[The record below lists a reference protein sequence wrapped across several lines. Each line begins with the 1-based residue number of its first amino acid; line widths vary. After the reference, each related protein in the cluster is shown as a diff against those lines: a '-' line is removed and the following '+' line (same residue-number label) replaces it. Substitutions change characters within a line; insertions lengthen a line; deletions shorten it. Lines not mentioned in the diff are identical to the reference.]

1 MKKIFKK
8 NQMMIVALALMIAVA
23 GYLNFAGKNMEEETV
38 ASGEDNMVLDE
49 NGVALLD
56 ISDEDIA
63 SLDSEYV
70 EVSDQY
76 TDVVM
81 EMDEDLSAFISETVD
96 SADVEAQL
104 AEETAGE
111 DAVAELSAEADG
123 ETAQATVETSG
134 EVPEVAE
141 NDVIDEVPGEA
152 VFTSSGAINNLADAR
167 LLKEQTRARNKEN
180 LLDIINNE
188 TLSEAQKTEAIN
200 SMIALTDIAEREM
213 SAEILLEAKG
223 FDNAVVSI
231 TGSSADVCVAVSELS
246 EVQCAQIIDIVQRKT
261 GIVAENIVI
270 TPIQS

>member
-23 GYLNFAGKNMEEETV
+23 GYLNFAGKNIEEYEV
-38 ASGEDNMVLDE
+38 ASLDENTVVDE

-70 EVSDQY
+70 EVNDQY
-76 TDVVM
+76 TDIVM
-81 EMDEDLSAFISETVD
+81 DMEGDLSAFISETVD

-104 AEETAGE
+104 AEETAGDDV
-111 DAVAELSAEADG
+111 DASLAEG
-123 ETAQATVETSG
+123 G
-134 EVPEVAE
+134 EVAE
-141 NDVIDEVPGEA
+141 NDTIDEVPGEA
-152 VFTSSGAINNLADAR
+152 VFTSTGAINNLADAR

-180 LLDIINNE
+180 LLEIINNE
-188 TLSEAQKTEAIN
+188 TLTEAQKTDAIN

-223 FDNAVVSI
+223 FENAVVSI

-261 GIVAENIVI
+261 GISAENIVI
-270 TPIQS
+270 SPIQS

>member
-8 NQMMIVALALMIAVA
+8 NQIMIVALALMIAVA
-23 GYLNFAGKNMEEETV
+23 GYLNFAGNNVAEEEV
-38 ASGEDNMVLDE
+38 ASMEDNTVMDE
-49 NGVALLD
+49 DGVALLD
-56 ISDEDIA
+56 LSEEDIA

-70 EVSDQY
+70 EVNDQY

-96 SADVEAQL
+96 SASVEEQL
-104 AEETAGE
+104 AAQETAGE
-111 DAVAELSAEADG
+111 EVTAELS
-123 ETAQATVETSG
+123 
-134 EVPEVAE
+134 E

-152 VFTSSGAINNLADAR
+152 VFTSSPTAISNLADAR

-180 LLDIINNE
+180 LLEIINNE
-188 TLSEAQKTEAIN
+188 NLTEAQKTDAIN

-223 FDNAVVSI
+223 YENAVVSI
-231 TGSSADVCVAVSELS
+231 TGSSADVCVAVTQLTD
-246 EVQCAQIIDIVQRKT
+246 VQCAQIIDIVQRKT
-261 GIVAENIVI
+261 GITAENIII

>member
-23 GYLNFAGKNMEEETV
+23 GYLNFAGKNIEEDEV
-38 ASGEDNMVLDE
+38 ASMDENTVVDE

-70 EVSDQY
+70 EVNDQY
-76 TDVVM
+76 TDIVM
-81 EMDEDLSAFISETVD
+81 DMEGDLSAFISETVD

-104 AEETAGE
+104 AEETAGDDV
-111 DAVAELSAEADG
+111 DASLAEG
-123 ETAQATVETSG
+123 G
-134 EVPEVAE
+134 EVAE
-141 NDVIDEVPGEA
+141 NDTIDEVPGEA
-152 VFTSSGAINNLADAR
+152 VFTSTGAINNLADAR

-180 LLDIINNE
+180 LLEIINNE
-188 TLSEAQKTEAIN
+188 TLTEAQKTDAIN

-223 FDNAVVSI
+223 FENAVVSI

-261 GIVAENIVI
+261 GISAENIVI
-270 TPIQS
+270 SPIQS

>member
-23 GYLNFAGKNMEEETV
+23 GYLNFAGKNIEEDEV
-38 ASGEDNMVLDE
+38 ASLDENTVVDE

-70 EVSDQY
+70 EVNDQY
-76 TDVVM
+76 TDIVM
-81 EMDEDLSAFISETVD
+81 DMEGDLSAFISETVD

-104 AEETAGE
+104 AEETAGDDV
-111 DAVAELSAEADG
+111 DASLAEG
-123 ETAQATVETSG
+123 G
-134 EVPEVAE
+134 EVAE
-141 NDVIDEVPGEA
+141 NDVVDEVPGEA
-152 VFTSSGAINNLADAR
+152 VFTSTGAINDLADAR

-188 TLSEAQKTEAIN
+188 TLTEAQKTDAIN
-200 SMIALTDIAEREM
+200 SMIVLTDIAEREM
-213 SAEILLEAKG
+213 SAEILLETKG
-223 FDNAVVSI
+223 FDNAIVSI
-231 TGSSADVCVAVSELS
+231 TGSSADVCVAVTELS

-261 GIVAENIVI
+261 GIAAENIII
-270 TPIQS
+270 TPIHL

>member
-23 GYLNFAGKNMEEETV
+23 GYLNFAGKNIEEDEV
-38 ASGEDNMVLDE
+38 ASLDENTVVDE

-70 EVSDQY
+70 EVNDQY
-76 TDVVM
+76 TDIVM
-81 EMDEDLSAFISETVD
+81 DMEGDLSAFISETVD
-96 SADVEAQL
+96 SADIEAQL

-111 DAVAELSAEADG
+111 
-123 ETAQATVETSG
+123 
-134 EVPEVAE
+134 EVEVALQEELAE
-141 NDVIDEVPGEA
+141 NEVIDEVPGEA
-152 VFTSSGAINNLADAR
+152 VFTSTGAINNLADAR

-180 LLDIINNE
+180 LLEIINNE
-188 TLSEAQKTEAIN
+188 TLTEVQKTDAIQ

-231 TGSSADVCVAVSELS
+231 TGGSADVCVAVSELT

>member
-23 GYLNFAGKNMEEETV
+23 GYLNFAGKNIEDETV
-38 ASGEDNMVLDE
+38 ASLDENTVVDE

-70 EVSDQY
+70 EVNDQY
-76 TDVVM
+76 TDIVM
-81 EMDEDLSAFISETVD
+81 ETEGDLSAFISETVD

-104 AEETAGE
+104 AEESTGE
-111 DAVAELSAEADG
+111 DV
-123 ETAQATVETSG
+123 
-134 EVPEVAE
+134 EVALDDNSQMAE
-141 NDVIDEVPGEA
+141 NEIIDEIPGEA
-152 VFTSSGAINNLADAR
+152 VFTSSGAVNNLADAR

-180 LLDIINNE
+180 LLSIINSDILTE
-188 TLSEAQKTEAIN
+188 EQKTDAIN

-223 FDNAVVSI
+223 FENAVVSI
-231 TGSSADVCVAVSELS
+231 TGSSADVCVAVSELT

-261 GIVAENIVI
+261 GIAAENIVI
-270 TPIQS
+270 SPIQS

>member
-23 GYLNFAGKNMEEETV
+23 GYLNFAGKNIEEDEV
-38 ASGEDNMVLDE
+38 ASMDENTVVDE

-70 EVSDQY
+70 EVNDQY
-76 TDVVM
+76 TDIVM
-81 EMDEDLSAFISETVD
+81 DMEGDLSAFISETVD
-96 SADVEAQL
+96 SAEVEAQL
-104 AEETAGE
+104 AEETAGDDV
-111 DAVAELSAEADG
+111 DASLAEG
-123 ETAQATVETSG
+123 G
-134 EVPEVAE
+134 EVAE
-141 NDVIDEVPGEA
+141 NDTIDEVPGEA
-152 VFTSSGAINNLADAR
+152 VFTSTGAINNLADAR

-180 LLDIINNE
+180 LLEIINNE
-188 TLSEAQKTEAIN
+188 ALTEAQKTDAIN

-223 FDNAVVSI
+223 FENAVVSI
-231 TGSSADVCVAVSELS
+231 TGNSADVCVAVSELS

-261 GIVAENIVI
+261 GISAENIVI
-270 TPIQS
+270 SPIQS

>member
-23 GYLNFAGKNMEEETV
+23 GYLNFAGKNIEEDEV
-38 ASGEDNMVLDE
+38 ASLDENTVVDE

-70 EVSDQY
+70 EVNDQY
-76 TDVVM
+76 TDIVM
-81 EMDEDLSAFISETVD
+81 DMEGDLSAFISETVD

-111 DAVAELSAEADG
+111 
-123 ETAQATVETSG
+123 
-134 EVPEVAE
+134 EVEVALQEELAE
-141 NDVIDEVPGEA
+141 NEVIDEVPGEA
-152 VFTSSGAINNLADAR
+152 VFTSTGAINNLADAR

-180 LLDIINNE
+180 LLEIINNE
-188 TLSEAQKTEAIN
+188 TLTEVQKTDAIQ

-231 TGSSADVCVAVSELS
+231 TGASADVCVAVSELT

>member
-8 NQMMIVALALMIAVA
+8 NQIMIVALALMIAVA
-23 GYLNFAGKNMEEETV
+23 GYLNFAGNNVEEEV
-38 ASGEDNMVLDE
+38 ASVGDNTVLDE
-49 NGVALLD
+49 DGVALLD
-56 ISDEDIA
+56 LSEEDIA

-70 EVSDQY
+70 EISDQY

-81 EMDEDLSAFISETVD
+81 EMDTDLSAFVSETVD
-96 SADVEAQL
+96 SAAVEEQL
-104 AEETAGE
+104 AAQETAGE
-111 DAVAELSAEADG
+111 EVTAELS
-123 ETAQATVETSG
+123 
-134 EVPEVAE
+134 E

-152 VFTSSGAINNLADAR
+152 VFTSSPTAITNLADAR

-180 LLDIINNE
+180 LLEIINNE
-188 TLSEAQKTEAIN
+188 NLTDAQKLDAIN

-223 FDNAVVSI
+223 FENAVVSI
-231 TGSSADVCVAVSELS
+231 TGSSADVCVAVTQLT

-261 GIVAENIVI
+261 GISAENIVI

>member
-1 MKKIFKK
+1 VKKIFKK

-23 GYLNFAGKNMEEETV
+23 GYLNFAGKNIEEDEV
-38 ASGEDNMVLDE
+38 ASMDENTVVDE

-70 EVSDQY
+70 EVNDQY
-76 TDVVM
+76 TDIVM
-81 EMDEDLSAFISETVD
+81 DMEGDLSAFISETVD

-104 AEETAGE
+104 AEETAGDDV
-111 DAVAELSAEADG
+111 DASLAEG
-123 ETAQATVETSG
+123 G
-134 EVPEVAE
+134 EVAE
-141 NDVIDEVPGEA
+141 NDTIDEVPGEA
-152 VFTSSGAINNLADAR
+152 VFTSTGAINNLADAR

-261 GIVAENIVI
+261 GISAENIVI
-270 TPIQS
+270 SPIQS

>member
-23 GYLNFAGKNMEEETV
+23 GYLNFAGKNIEEDEV
-38 ASGEDNMVLDE
+38 ASLDENTVVDE

-70 EVSDQY
+70 EVNDQY
-76 TDVVM
+76 TDIVM
-81 EMDEDLSAFISETVD
+81 DMEGDLSAFISETVD

-104 AEETAGE
+104 AEETAG
-111 DAVAELSAEADG
+111 DDVDVSLAEG
-123 ETAQATVETSG
+123 G
-134 EVPEVAE
+134 EVAE
-141 NDVIDEVPGEA
+141 NDTIDEVPGEA
-152 VFTSSGAINNLADAR
+152 VFTSTGAINNLADAR

-180 LLDIINNE
+180 LLEIINNE
-188 TLSEAQKTEAIN
+188 TLTEAQKTDAIN

-223 FDNAVVSI
+223 FENAVVSI

-261 GIVAENIVI
+261 GISAENIVI
-270 TPIQS
+270 SPIQS

>member
-23 GYLNFAGKNMEEETV
+23 GYLNFAGKNIEEDEV
-38 ASGEDNMVLDE
+38 ASLDENTVVDE

-63 SLDSEYV
+63 SLDGEYV
-70 EVSDQY
+70 EVNDQY
-76 TDVVM
+76 TDIVM
-81 EMDEDLSAFISETVD
+81 DMEGDLSAFISETVD

-104 AEETAGE
+104 AEETAGDDV
-111 DAVAELSAEADG
+111 DASLAEG
-123 ETAQATVETSG
+123 G
-134 EVPEVAE
+134 EVAE
-141 NDVIDEVPGEA
+141 NDTIDEVPGEA
-152 VFTSSGAINNLADAR
+152 VFTSTGAINNLADAR

-180 LLDIINNE
+180 LLEIINNE
-188 TLSEAQKTEAIN
+188 TLTEAQKTDAIN

-223 FDNAVVSI
+223 FENAVVSI

-261 GIVAENIVI
+261 GISAENIVI
-270 TPIQS
+270 SPIQS

>member
-8 NQMMIVALALMIAVA
+8 NQIMIVALALMIAVA
-23 GYLNFAGKNMEEETV
+23 GYLNFAGNNVEEEV
-38 ASGEDNMVLDE
+38 ASVGDNTVMDED
-49 NGVALLD
+49 GVALLD
-56 ISDEDIA
+56 LSEEDIA

-70 EVSDQY
+70 EISDQY

-81 EMDEDLSAFISETVD
+81 ETDLSAFVSETVD
-96 SADVEAQL
+96 SATVEEQL
-104 AEETAGE
+104 AAQETAGE
-111 DAVAELSAEADG
+111 EVTAELS
-123 ETAQATVETSG
+123 
-134 EVPEVAE
+134 E

-152 VFTSSGAINNLADAR
+152 VFTSSPTAITNLADAR

-180 LLDIINNE
+180 LLEIINNE
-188 TLSEAQKTEAIN
+188 NLTEAQKLEAIN

-223 FDNAVVSI
+223 YENAVVSI
-231 TGSSADVCVAVSELS
+231 TGSSADVCVAVMELT

-261 GIVAENIVI
+261 GISAENIVI

>member
-23 GYLNFAGKNMEEETV
+23 GYLNFAGKNIEEDEV
-38 ASGEDNMVLDE
+38 ASLDENTVVDE

-70 EVSDQY
+70 EVNDQY
-76 TDVVM
+76 TDIVM
-81 EMDEDLSAFISETVD
+81 DMEGDLSAFISETVD

-104 AEETAGE
+104 AEETAG
-111 DAVAELSAEADG
+111 DDVDVSL
-123 ETAQATVETSG
+123 
-134 EVPEVAE
+134 AE
-141 NDVIDEVPGEA
+141 NEIIDEVPGEA
-152 VFTSSGAINNLADAR
+152 VFTSTGAINNLADAR

-180 LLDIINNE
+180 LLEIINNE
-188 TLSEAQKTEAIN
+188 TLTEAQKTDAIH

-213 SAEILLEAKG
+213 SAEILLETKG
-223 FDNAVVSI
+223 FTNAIVSI
-231 TGSSADVCVAVSELS
+231 TGNSADVCVAVSELS

-261 GIVAENIVI
+261 GISAENIII
-270 TPIQS
+270 TPVHL

>member
-23 GYLNFAGKNMEEETV
+23 GYLNFAGKNITEEEV
-38 ASGEDNMVLDE
+38 ASMDE
-49 NGVALLD
+49 NTVMDEDGVALLD

-63 SLDSEYV
+63 SLDSEYM

-81 EMDEDLSAFISETVD
+81 EMDTDLSAFISETVD

-104 AEETAGE
+104 AEEPTGEEVSLAEETAGE
-111 DAVAELSAEADG
+111 NV
-123 ETAQATVETSG
+123 
-134 EVPEVAE
+134 EVALE
-141 NDVIDEVPGEA
+141 DGKLADNEVIDEVPGEA

-180 LLDIINNE
+180 LLEIINNE
-188 TLSEAQKTEAIN
+188 TLSEAQKTDAIN

-231 TGSSADVCVAVSELS
+231 TGSSADVCVATSELT

-261 GIVAENIVI
+261 GITAENIVI
-270 TPIQS
+270 TPIHS

>member
-38 ASGEDNMVLDE
+38 ASLDENTVVDE

-70 EVSDQY
+70 EVNDQY
-76 TDVVM
+76 TDIVM
-81 EMDEDLSAFISETVD
+81 EMDGDLSAFISETVD

-111 DAVAELSAEADG
+111 DIDATLAENG
-123 ETAQATVETSG
+123 
-134 EVPEVAE
+134 EVAE
-141 NDVIDEVPGEA
+141 NDVIDEIPGEA
-152 VFTSSGAINNLADAR
+152 VFTSTGAINNLADAR

-180 LLDIINNE
+180 LLSIINSDILTE
-188 TLSEAQKTEAIN
+188 EQKTDAIN

-223 FDNAVVSI
+223 FENAVVSI
-231 TGSSADVCVAVSELS
+231 TGSSADVCVAVSELT

-261 GIVAENIVI
+261 GIAAENIVI
-270 TPIQS
+270 SPIQS

>member
-8 NQMMIVALALMIAVA
+8 NQIMIVALALMIAVA
-23 GYLNFAGKNMEEETV
+23 GYLNFAGTNAAEEEV
-38 ASGEDNMVLDE
+38 ASLEDNTVMDE
-49 NGVALLD
+49 DGVALLD
-56 ISDEDIA
+56 LSEEDIS

-70 EVSDQY
+70 EISDQY
-76 TDVVM
+76 SDVVM
-81 EMDEDLSAFISETVD
+81 EMEGNEDLSAFISETVD

-104 AEETAGE
+104 AAQETTGE
-111 DAVAELSAEADG
+111 SVDTQLGDNQLLS
-123 ETAQATVETSG
+123 
-134 EVPEVAE
+134 E
-141 NDVIDEVPGEA
+141 NDAVIDEVPGEA
-152 VFTSSGAINNLADAR
+152 VFTSSGAISNLADAK

-180 LLDIINNE
+180 LLEIINNE
-188 TLSEAQKTEAIN
+188 NLTEAQKTDAVN

-223 FDNAVVSI
+223 YENAVVSI
-231 TGSSADVCVAVSELS
+231 TGSSADVCVAVTELT

>member
-23 GYLNFAGKNMEEETV
+23 GYLNFAGKNIEEDEV
-38 ASGEDNMVLDE
+38 ASLDENTVVDE

-70 EVSDQY
+70 EVNDQY
-76 TDVVM
+76 TDIVM
-81 EMDEDLSAFISETVD
+81 DMEGDLSAFISETVD

-104 AEETAGE
+104 AEETAGDDV
-111 DAVAELSAEADG
+111 DASLTEG
-123 ETAQATVETSG
+123 G
-134 EVPEVAE
+134 EVAE
-141 NDVIDEVPGEA
+141 NDTIDEIPGEA
-152 VFTSSGAINNLADAR
+152 VFTSTGAISNLADAR

-180 LLDIINNE
+180 LLEIINNE
-188 TLSEAQKTEAIN
+188 TLTEAQKTDAIN

-223 FDNAVVSI
+223 FENAVVSI

-261 GIVAENIVI
+261 GISAENIVI
-270 TPIQS
+270 SPIQS

>member
-1 MKKIFKK
+1 MKKVFKK

-23 GYLNFAGKNMEEETV
+23 GYLNFAGQNIEEETV
-38 ASGEDNMVLDE
+38 ASSNDNTVMDED
-49 NGVALLD
+49 GVALLD

-81 EMDEDLSAFISETVD
+81 ETEADLSAFISETVD

-111 DAVAELSAEADG
+111 NV
-123 ETAQATVETSG
+123 
-134 EVPEVAE
+134 EVAE
-141 NDVIDEVPGEA
+141 NDVIEEVPGEA
-152 VFTSSGAINNLADAR
+152 VFTSTGAINNLADAR

-180 LLDIINNE
+180 LLEIINNE
-188 TLSEAQKTEAIN
+188 TLSESQKTEAIN
-200 SMIALTDIAEREM
+200 SMIALTDISEREM
-213 SAEILLEAKG
+213 SAEILLETRG

-231 TGSSADVCVAVSELS
+231 TGSSADVCVAVSELT

-261 GIVAENIVI
+261 GILAENIII

>member
-23 GYLNFAGKNMEEETV
+23 GYLNFAGKNIEEETV
-38 ASGEDNMVLDE
+38 ASSDENTVVDE

-70 EVSDQY
+70 EVNDQY
-76 TDVVM
+76 TDIVM
-81 EMDEDLSAFISETVD
+81 EMDGDLSAFISETVD

-111 DAVAELSAEADG
+111 GVEATLAEDG
-123 ETAQATVETSG
+123 
-134 EVPEVAE
+134 EVAE
-141 NDVIDEVPGEA
+141 NDAIDEIPGEA
-152 VFTSSGAINNLADAR
+152 VFTSTGAINNLADAK

-180 LLDIINNE
+180 LLEIINNE
-188 TLSEAQKTEAIN
+188 TLTEAQKTDAIN

-223 FDNAVVSI
+223 FENAVVSI
-231 TGSSADVCVAVSELS
+231 TGSSADVCVAVSELT

-261 GIVAENIVI
+261 GITAENIVI
-270 TPIQS
+270 SPIQS

>member
-23 GYLNFAGKNMEEETV
+23 GYLNFAGKNIEEDEV
-38 ASGEDNMVLDE
+38 ASLDEKTVVDE

-70 EVSDQY
+70 EVNDQY
-76 TDVVM
+76 TDIVM
-81 EMDEDLSAFISETVD
+81 DMEGDLSAFISETVD

-104 AEETAGE
+104 AEETAGDDV
-111 DAVAELSAEADG
+111 DASLAEG
-123 ETAQATVETSG
+123 G
-134 EVPEVAE
+134 EVAE
-141 NDVIDEVPGEA
+141 NDTIDEVPGEA
-152 VFTSSGAINNLADAR
+152 VFTSTGAINNLADAR

-180 LLDIINNE
+180 LLEIINNE
-188 TLSEAQKTEAIN
+188 TLTEAQKTDAIN

-223 FDNAVVSI
+223 FENAVVSI

-261 GIVAENIVI
+261 GISAENIVI
-270 TPIQS
+270 SPIQS

>member
-23 GYLNFAGKNMEEETV
+23 GYLNFAGKNIEENEV
-38 ASGEDNMVLDE
+38 ASLEENTVIDE

-56 ISDEDIA
+56 ISEEDIA

-70 EVSDQY
+70 EVNDQY
-76 TDVVM
+76 TDIVM
-81 EMDEDLSAFISETVD
+81 DMEGDLSAFISETVD

-104 AEETAGE
+104 AEETAGDDV
-111 DAVAELSAEADG
+111 DATLAEG
-123 ETAQATVETSG
+123 G
-134 EVPEVAE
+134 EVAE

-152 VFTSSGAINNLADAR
+152 VFTSTGAINNLADAR

-180 LLDIINNE
+180 LLEIINNE
-188 TLSEAQKTEAIN
+188 TLTEAQKTDAIH

-223 FDNAVVSI
+223 FENAVVSI
-231 TGSSADVCVAVSELS
+231 TGSSADVCVAVAELT
-246 EVQCAQIIDIVQRKT
+246 EVQCAQIMDIVQRKT
-261 GIVAENIVI
+261 GISAENIVI
-270 TPIQS
+270 SPIQS

>member
-23 GYLNFAGKNMEEETV
+23 GYLNFAGKNIEEDEV
-38 ASGEDNMVLDE
+38 ASLDENTVVDE

-70 EVSDQY
+70 EVNDQY
-76 TDVVM
+76 TDIVM
-81 EMDEDLSAFISETVD
+81 DMEGDLSAFISETVD

-104 AEETAGE
+104 AEETAGDDV
-111 DAVAELSAEADG
+111 DASLAEG
-123 ETAQATVETSG
+123 G
-134 EVPEVAE
+134 EVAE
-141 NDVIDEVPGEA
+141 NDNTIDEVPGEA
-152 VFTSSGAINNLADAR
+152 VFTSTGAINNLADAR

-180 LLDIINNE
+180 LLEIINNE
-188 TLSEAQKTEAIN
+188 TLTEAQKTDAIN

-223 FDNAVVSI
+223 FENAVVSI

-261 GIVAENIVI
+261 GISAENIVI
-270 TPIQS
+270 SPIQS